1 MRPYQV
7 KYFFI
12 FFSDARVFTR
22 KNCARNWMDTT
33 VWQTL
38 LATTMDRE
46 TAAMQ
51 SAVGVTPIVPRL

>member
-1 MRPYQV
+1 
-7 KYFFI
+7 
-12 FFSDARVFTR
+12 
-22 KNCARNWMDTT
+22 MDTT

-51 SAVGVTPIVPRL
+51 SAVDVTPIVPRL

>member
-1 MRPYQV
+1 
-7 KYFFI
+7 
-12 FFSDARVFTR
+12 
-22 KNCARNWMDTT
+22 MDTT

-38 LATTMDRE
+38 LATITMDRE